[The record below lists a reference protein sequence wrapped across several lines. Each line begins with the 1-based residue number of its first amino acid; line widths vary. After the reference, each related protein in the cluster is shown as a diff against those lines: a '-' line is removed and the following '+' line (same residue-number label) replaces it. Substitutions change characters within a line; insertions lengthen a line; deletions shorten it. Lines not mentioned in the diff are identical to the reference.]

1 MIDRDKLKEE
11 FNQLRLEQ
19 SNISSRIKH
28 INWALSS
35 TTDQLAELYLRNDI
49 ILSTKTTIKGIVHV
63 LFDLKSDQV
72 YLVEGR
78 SIYNGILRLKS
89 IISYKDYVEL
99 EKHKDNLNVIDRN

>member
-63 LFDLKSDQV
+63 LFDLKVIKYIWQKEDQYIMV
-72 YLVEGR
+72 YL
-78 SIYNGILRLKS
+78 
-89 IISYKDYVEL
+89 D
-99 EKHKDNLNVIDRN
+99 

>member
-1 MIDRDKLKEE
+1 MIDRDKLKEK

-49 ILSTKTTIKGIVHV
+49 YKRYST
-63 LFDLKSDQV
+63 
-72 YLVEGR
+72 
-78 SIYNGILRLKS
+78 RL
-89 IISYKDYVEL
+89 I
-99 EKHKDNLNVIDRN
+99 